1 MKVTEMEKINY
12 KEKYSIFSKE
22 YSKSKIDFKQLDD
35 ISKYFIKKI
44 EIHEFAEY
52 IGIFDHYGHTSNIN
66 TGIIY
71 NEIIRAKNILFCFG
85 KKLLEPKIL

>member
-44 EIHEFAEY
+44 EIYEFAEY